1 LVGGVEQGWM
11 GLGELEGPAE
21 VMEQEIA
28 EGWVRLEEVVELTGR
43 GEGKGVEERRNQV
56 EAKIGMEKGR
66 EKWEWEERG
75 VRSEPKVGFR

>member
-1 LVGGVEQGWM
+1 MVGGVEQERM
-11 GLGELEGPAE
+11 GLGELEGSAG
-21 VMEQEIA
+21 VMEQEIV

-43 GEGKGVEERRNQV
+43 GGGKGVDERRNQV

-66 EKWEWEERG
+66 EKWERAERG